1 MENQKISGYDF
12 IQVSDSLNKG
22 ENTNE
27 KMNNKELTEET
38 KKTLLSII
46 DNFLLDISLETS
58 KLTLYSLV
66 NNNRSITM
74 ELFSQNIEE
83 YIYFTVAQ
91 SVTTSYNNGF
101 ENAIREICEVLI
113 KTQEGLIV
121 NNAEPFDLKF
131 QLKNGDEYCI
141 DIKSVTN
148 QKNCNKQTYKEHKE
162 KAEKAGKIYKL
173 CLYDD
178 ESLSEEDFILK
189 GNAFWKLIAGFDNA
203 KPSIFRLINGAA
215 NKLSVSTIIRE
226 TKNRFISEWR
236 MQD

>member
-12 IQVSDSLNKG
+12 IQVSDSQNEGKG
-22 ENTNE
+22 TNE
-27 KMNNKELTEET
+27 KLNNEELSEET

-58 KLTLYSLV
+58 KMTLYSLV
-66 NNNRSITM
+66 NNNKSITM

-113 KTQEGLIV
+113 KTQDGLII
-121 NNAEPFDLKF
+121 NNSEPFDLKF
-131 QLKNGDEYCI
+131 QLKNGEEYCM
-141 DIKSVTN
+141 DIKSVN
-148 QKNCNKQTYKEHKE
+148 HQKSCNKQTFQEHKE
-162 KAEKAGKIYKL
+162 KAEKDGKIYKL

-178 ESLSEEDFILK
+178 ESLANEEYLLK
-189 GNAFWKLIAGFDNA
+189 GNDFWKLIAGFDNA

-215 NKLSVSTIIRE
+215 NKLSVSTIIRD

>member
-1 MENQKISGYDF
+1 MENQKTSGYDF
-12 IQVSDSLNKG
+12 IQVNNSLLD
-22 ENTNE
+22 TNE
-27 KMNNKELTEET
+27 KLNKELSEDT

-46 DNFLLDISLETS
+46 DNFLLDISLQTS

-91 SVTTSYNNGF
+91 SVTTSYNIGF

-113 KTQEGLIV
+113 KTQNGLIL
-121 NNAEPFDLKF
+121 NNSEPYDLKF
-131 QLKNGDEYCI
+131 QLKNGEEYCI
-141 DIKSVTN
+141 DIKSVNHQNTSS
-148 QKNCNKQTYKEHKE
+148 KQTYTEHKE
-162 KAEKAGKIYKL
+162 RAEKAGKIYKL

-178 ESLSEEDFILK
+178 ESLSEEDYLLK
-189 GNAFWKLIAGFDNA
+189 GNEFWNLIAGFDNA
-203 KPSIFRLINGAA
+203 KATIFRIINGAA
-215 NKLSVSTIIRE
+215 NKLSVSTIIRD

-236 MQD
+236 LQD